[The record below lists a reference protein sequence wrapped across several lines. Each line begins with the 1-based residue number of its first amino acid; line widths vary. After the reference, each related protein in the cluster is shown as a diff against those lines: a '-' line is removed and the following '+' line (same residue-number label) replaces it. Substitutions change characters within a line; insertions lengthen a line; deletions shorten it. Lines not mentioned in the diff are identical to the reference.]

1 MFQSTFPQGERPSP
15 SRPSSRQARF
25 QSTFPQGERQNRWRN
40 AILTNGVSIHVP
52 TRGTT
57 LQCIAVSAVSAC
69 CNPRSHKGNDT
80 ARKGARN
87 DKTSFNPRSHKG
99 NDLIRTDRLPV
110 DPVSIHVPT
119 RGTTSFKNLASLFDA
134 VSIHVPTRGTTM
146 SLKL

>member
-57 LQCIAVSAVSAC
+57 LFFAHSCYHLLC
-69 CNPRSHKGNDT
+69 
-80 ARKGARN
+80 
-87 DKTSFNPRSHKG
+87 FNPRSHKG
-99 NDLIRTDRLPV
+99 NDKKDALIKGYEL
-110 DPVSIHVPT
+110 VSIHVPT
-119 RGTTSFKNLASLFDA
+119 RGTTRSS
-134 VSIHVPTRGTTM
+134 STWMRGHWCFNPRSHKGNDKTGGEM
-146 SLKL
+146 PS